1 MLIIEIKEAEVN
13 MSPITFLKEV
23 REELNRVTWPSRE
36 EVIEATFG
44 VVIFCAFIAIYFWAL
59 DFVFSEALKMI
70 IEK

>member
-1 MLIIEIKEAEVN
+1 MWIIEIKEAEVN
-13 MSPITFLKEV
+13 MSPVVFLKEV
-23 REELNRVTWPSRE
+23 KEELNRVTWPSRE

-44 VVIFCAFIAIYFWAL
+44 VVIFSAFIAIYFWAL

>member
-1 MLIIEIKEAEVN
+1 MDFEIKEAEVN

-44 VVIFCAFIAIYFWAL
+44 VVIFRAFIAIYFWAL
-59 DFVFSEALKMI
+59 DFVFSEAL
-70 IEK
+70 E